1 MATASGPAPIPI
13 HRGPMAL
20 LLVAAIIVV
29 LSILFLAPYVW
40 IVSSSFKSQ
49 FAIFSDLSP
58 LTWKT
63 FWPREP
69 TRSNFDV
76 LFAQRHIGRAL
87 LNSGIVALCQVGAT
101 LLLCS
106 MAAYGLTKVRFHG
119 AKVVFTLILLTFLLP
134 VEALVVPLY
143 RVVSGLGLQDT
154 LVGAWIPWAASP
166 FGLFLLRQAFE
177 EFPREYDDAARMD
190 GAGHVRI
197 FFSIVMPNM
206 VTPMVTLGLVT
217 FLFSWNA
224 FLWPLVVVSS
234 SENQLI
240 QVAIA
245 QSATPGEQPDW
256 GQTFAG
262 VTVATI
268 PLVLLFLV
276 LQRFFIR
283 GMVSSGL
290 KG

>member
-1 MATASGPAPIPI
+1 MG
-13 HRGPMAL
+13 L
-20 LLVAAIIVV
+20 AAAAVIAVIIVIFC
-29 LSILFLAPYVW
+29 LPYVW
-40 IVSSSFKSQ
+40 VIASSFKSQ
-49 FAIFSDLSP
+49 FAIFSDLYPVSP
-58 LTWKT
+58 KT
-63 FWPREP
+63 FWPARP
-69 TRSNFDV
+69 TLDNFEL
-76 LFAQRHIGRAL
+76 LFAKRNIGTAL
-87 LNSGIVALCQVGAT
+87 LNSGIVALLQVVFT
-101 LLLCS
+101 LILCS
-106 MAAYGLTKVRFHG
+106 MAAYALTKIRFPG
-119 AKVVFTLILLTFLLP
+119 TNILFTIILVTFLLP

-154 LVGAWIPWAASP
+154 LAGAFLPWVASP

-177 EFPREYDDAARMD
+177 ELPREFDEASKLD
-190 GAGHVRI
+190 GAGHWRI
-197 FFSIVMPNM
+197 FFSIALPN
-206 VTPMVTLGLVT
+206 VKTPLVTLALVT

-224 FLWPLVVVSS
+224 FLWPLVIETSQDT
-234 SENQLI
+234 QLI

-245 QSATPGEQPDW
+245 QSATPGELPDW

-268 PLVLLFLV
+268 PLILVFLF